1 VGELRGLVVLEQWA
15 RDGAVRAVN
24 ACWFGLC
31 RAWLRFGRAG
41 LTVGLI
47 VYVTV
52 LVVVGLVMGGAALWT
67 VVTTGGADRP
77 WP

>member
-1 VGELRGLVVLEQWA
+1 MRRA
-15 RDGAVRAVN
+15 RDDAVRLVN

-31 RAWLRFGRAG
+31 GAWLRFGGAG
-41 LTVGLI
+41 RTWGLI
-47 VYVTV
+47 VYVVV

-67 VVTTGGADRP
+67 VLTTGGADRP